1 MKKRTTISLNQN
13 YLDSL
18 KIIAVKQDTS
28 LSRLVN
34 EAVRKYL
41 SSLRKEKDNYAFFD
55 QLDQIKENIVADKEK
70 IKDYIKKGRL

>member
-55 QLDQIKENIVADKEK
+55 QLDQIKENIVTDKEK